1 MVPNRAHLRRF
12 IPRVFK
18 AIIRCIID
26 CTEFRVECSGNF
38 ASQGNTFSAC
48 KHTNTFKCLIAV
60 TPNQLCEDILAFR
73 RDTTELKRKEKQEKK
88 KKEEEDK
95 KKGEEMR
102 KAAVERLA
110 S

>member
-60 TPNQLCEDILAFR
+60 TLNGGACFVSDLYEGDIDDIAIF
-73 RDTTELKRKEKQEKK
+73 KE
-88 KKEEEDK
+88 
-95 KKGEEMR
+95 
-102 KAAVERLA
+102 VF
-110 S
+110 